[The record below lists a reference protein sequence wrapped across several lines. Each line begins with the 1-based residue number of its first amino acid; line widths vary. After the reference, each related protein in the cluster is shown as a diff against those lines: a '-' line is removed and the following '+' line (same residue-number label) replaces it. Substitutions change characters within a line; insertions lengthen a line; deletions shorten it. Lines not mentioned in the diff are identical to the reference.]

1 LIRFADVVPLKEC
14 DMVSD
19 EELLKT
25 LARLGLK
32 EIDVEIYLLLTRE
45 GSQEGKD
52 IAETLSL
59 YKQELYRSLKRL
71 QRKGMVD
78 ASLERPAR
86 FSARSLEKVL
96 DCLIEAKKERALTL
110 QQSKEDLISSWKATV
125 KKECEN
131 S

>member
-1 LIRFADVVPLKEC
+1 MSHEI
-14 DMVSD
+14 
-19 EELLKT
+19 LLKA
-25 LARLGLK
+25 LVGLGLR
-32 EIDVEIYLLLTRE
+32 EIDAEIYLLLTRE
-45 GSQEGKD
+45 GSKKGRN

-71 QRKGMVD
+71 QRKGMVN

-96 DCLIEAKKERALTL
+96 DCMIEAKKERALTL